1 MVPKPVYII
10 YIGGKRTLHH
20 FYKTTIM
27 TDFNF
32 ATATPA
38 ELAAIGF
45 TLTVKKSQAKTR
57 RTRKSVFGVRPSMN
71 NARRNPPVKVTFA
84 IEDGGTIQN

>member
-1 MVPKPVYII
+1 
-10 YIGGKRTLHH
+10 
-20 FYKTTIM
+20 M

-38 ELAAIGF
+38 ELAAAGY

-71 NARRNPPVKVTFA
+71 NSKHNAPVKATN
-84 IEDGGTIQN
+84 GTEVGNQIQN

>member
-1 MVPKPVYII
+1 
-10 YIGGKRTLHH
+10 
-20 FYKTTIM
+20 M

-38 ELAAIGF
+38 ELAAAGY

-57 RTRKSVFGVRPSMN
+57 RTRKSAWGAQPSMTN
-71 NARRNPPVKVTFA
+71 SKHAAPVKA
-84 IEDGGTIQN
+84 QYGTETGTNSRN